1 MTNTLNIIT
10 LALKNVYSNSKHHN
24 IRLHKLQCRH
34 MSEVEAEVQHIAVG
48 VQLALNVTSHEP
60 TAAFYQY
67 KALRTPKKTSTNF
80 YHEYHY
86 FCHNSV

>member
-1 MTNTLNIIT
+1 
-10 LALKNVYSNSKHHN
+10 
-24 IRLHKLQCRH
+24 
-34 MSEVEAEVQHIAVG
+34 VEAEVQHIAVG